1 MADLIK
7 GIDIST
13 IQGNV
18 DFAACKA
25 AGLDF
30 VICRCGVGNGG
41 KDANYDKYVAQATAA
56 GLQVAAYHF
65 IYPLPPL
72 ASQPLRDPV
81 KQAQLHAGW
90 AATSPVQVVCCDME
104 WPLQQ
109 DWAKWGCTAAQIVQW
124 TLTYLQAYEAATGIR
139 PVVYTFPYF
148 AQALNLPQS
157 FADTYQLWIASY
169 QASPFIPK
177 PWTDW
182 VMWQDSSGP
191 YHLPVSG
198 AVVDTDKAKD
208 LSLWNVQ
215 PAAPVAP
222 PPDPAHNTP
231 VSDPD
236 PVAPLDVEP
245 ASAPAPLPVV
255 APAPAP
261 SSNIFQTIISFL
273 NGLIKR

>member
-13 IQGNV
+13 MQGNV

-30 VICRCGVGNGG
+30 VVCRCGVGNGG
-41 KDANYDKYVAQATAA
+41 KDANYDKYVAAAIAA
-56 GLQVAAYHF
+56 GMKVAAYHF

-90 AATSPVQVVCCDME
+90 AGNSVSVICCDLE

-109 DWAKWGCTAAQIVQW
+109 DWAKWGCSAPQIVQW
-124 TLTYLQAYEAATGIR
+124 AITYLQAYEAATGIR
-139 PVVYTFPYF
+139 PIVYTFPYF
-148 AQALNLPQS
+148 AQVLNLPQS
-157 FADTYQLWIASY
+157 FADTYKLWIASY
-169 QASPFIPK
+169 EPSPEVPK

-198 AVVDTDKAKD
+198 AVVDTDKMKALSD
-208 LSLWNVQ
+208 LW
-215 PAAPVAP
+215 PDAAPVVIPSIVVP
-222 PPDPAHNTP
+222 P
-231 VSDPD
+231 
-236 PVAPLDVEP
+236 
-245 ASAPAPLPVV
+245 
-255 APAPAP
+255 PAPAP
-261 SSNIFQTIISFL
+261 VPTPAPVPPPPPAPTPAPVSLNGTNIFTLVWRVLS
-273 NGLIKR
+273 GLFSKYIKK